1 LYLTLH
7 ECYQRLTHSEPIIFI
22 RIRDLNFLL
31 TMQMGL
37 SLFYKKINVHLKY
50 LVIFFLV
57 LFSSTGFATDI
68 ALGVEDDFQPFEYVD
83 SAGVATGF
91 NIDIAKAVGELND
104 WDIQVDVLA
113 WSEMI
118 TLLDD
123 KKLDLIG
130 MYYTPER
137 AKKYELSNPFR
148 ILSYV
153 VFRNKNATEI
163 NELTQK
169 TKALVAVQKAS
180 FGYETLIQEFD
191 SKQLLVSDSELGVL
205 KNLND
210 GKASYAL
217 ATFQT
222 SEWLITKH
230 QLTNIEATNVQPIS
244 FGYVFASHDEEI
256 IEQVNESIS
265 VLKHSGE
272 YALISQNWL
281 EFSWQKY
288 QTITHNVIIL
298 STVIVVIF
306 SFSLVIVKRKLRS
319 ATHTIKT
326 SFEQKLQ
333 IEQEFNALSIHHQ
346 WIADISELG
355 QWQFDITEKTFHFN
369 GSFANKFQN
378 FNTNE
383 PVSLSQL
390 NTLLTPI
397 NQQKFKRFLTSAIQ
411 GAAQTLDCVIEIMG
425 NEDEHF
431 LFRGTQPNNSLN
443 VYGVIMD
450 VGKSVIIKREFD
462 HQQRTLNI
470 LKSTISG
477 AVYRLVLEKHLSI
490 DYFSDNGWK
499 LLGLEKGQEV
509 QKNLTNYIASDEIVM
524 VRQKL
529 KESLSS
535 QEPFSFHHK
544 IIAKNKQS
552 MVFNQ
557 GTVWQDKESKIIYI
571 EGFLLDESEQVT
583 WAKQLK
589 ENLSTDLPTK
599 TPNRI
604 ALLEALNELKNNPQD
619 ESITLIL
626 IDIDGFFQINE
637 NYGNDVGDKIIVE
650 FVNRLNKIPL
660 LVNNIFRI
668 GGDDFALFLQ
678 NISVDDL
685 SFLLTDVLQTTENS
699 FIDGTDKIHITLS
712 IGASSFPQDCSD
724 GKTLLNCAT
733 SAMMKA
739 KLSESSSFSL
749 YDQSLTKATVRRFL
763 VEKALKKAIENEQLD
778 VFYQPQ
784 VNSIT
789 TELIGFE
796 TLLRWNSPEL
806 GFVSPDE
813 FINIAEKSGLMYD
826 LGKLVLK
833 SVISTVKEWELCDYV
848 IPKISIN
855 VSPKELENPNY
866 IQNIST
872 LLQEYKIAPTNIM
885 IEFTESESIDENHA
899 MYIIDE
905 LQKLS
910 ISVALDD
917 FGSGYT
923 SYAYLRLKN
932 IDLIKIDRT
941 FIQHIC
947 SNPTDVKIVK
957 GIVAIAKELNIK
969 VLAEGCE
976 TNEQHQ
982 ILIESDVDF
991 IQGYYFGRPATKQEA
1006 EKMLI
1011 KKDNTNL
1018 S

>member
-1 LYLTLH
+1 MY
-7 ECYQRLTHSEPIIFI
+7 I
-22 RIRDLNFLL
+22 RFNGIKNYNILL
-31 TMQMGL
+31 TIEMGS

-50 LVIFFLV
+50 LLFFFLV
-57 LFSSTGFATDI
+57 FFNFHGVAKNI
-68 ALGVEDDFQPFEYVD
+68 ALGVEDDFPPFEYVN
-83 SAGVATGF
+83 SAGEATGF
-91 NIDIAKAVGELND
+91 NVDIAKAVGELND
-104 WDIQVDVLA
+104 WDIQVDALA

-137 AKKYELSNPFR
+137 AKKYELSNPLR
-148 ILSYV
+148 VLSYV

-169 TKALVAVQKAS
+169 TKALVAVQKS
-180 FGYETLIQEFD
+180 SMGYETLMQKFD

-210 GKASYAL
+210 GKASYAIV
-217 ATFQT
+217 TFQT

-230 QLTNIEATNVQPIS
+230 QLTNIEVTNVQPIS
-244 FGYVFASHDEEI
+244 FGYVFASHDKEI

-265 VLKHSGE
+265 ELKYSGE

-288 QTITHNVIIL
+288 KQTTNNVMIL
-298 STVIVVIF
+298 STVIFVIF
-306 SFSLVIVKRKLRS
+306 SFSLVIVRRKLRS
-319 ATHTIKT
+319 ATHIIKT
-326 SFEQKLQ
+326 SFEEKLQ
-333 IEQEFNALSIHHQ
+333 IEQELNALSIHQQ

-355 QWQFDITEKTFHFN
+355 QWQFNTTEKTLNFT
-369 GSFANKFQN
+369 GSFADKFQG
-378 FNTNE
+378 FNTNDT
-383 PVSLSQL
+383 VSLSQL

-397 NQQKFKRFLTSAIQ
+397 NQQKFKRFLTSIVQ
-411 GAAQTLDCVIEIMG
+411 GAAQTLDCVIEIIS
-425 NEDEHF
+425 NENEHF
-431 LFRGTQPNNSLN
+431 LFRGIQPKESPN

-450 VGKSVIIKREFD
+450 VGKSVNIKREFD

-499 LLGLEKGQEV
+499 LLGLEKGQEIH
-509 QKNLTNYIASDEIVM
+509 KNLINYIATDEIVM
-524 VRQKL
+524 VKQKL
-529 KESLSS
+529 KDSLFTE
-535 QEPFSFHHK
+535 EPFSFHHK

-589 ENLSTDLPTK
+589 ENLITDLPTK
-599 TPNRI
+599 IPNRI
-604 ALLEALNELKNNPQD
+604 ALLEALNEINNHPKD

-626 IDIDGFFQINE
+626 IDIDEFFHINE
-637 NYGNDVGDKIIVE
+637 NYGNDVGDRIIVE
-650 FVNRLNKIPL
+650 FVNRLNKITL
-660 LVNNIFRI
+660 LVNNIFRV

-685 SFLLTDVLQTTENS
+685 SFLLTDVLRTTEKP

-724 GKTLLNCAT
+724 GKSLLNCAT

-739 KLSESSSFSL
+739 KLSENGSFSL

-763 VEKALKKAIENEQLD
+763 VEKALKKAIENEELD
-778 VFYQPQ
+778 IFYQPQ

-806 GFVSPDE
+806 GFVPPDE

-833 SVISTVKEWELCDYV
+833 IVISSIKEWELCDYV

-866 IQNIST
+866 INNIST
-872 LLQEYKIAPTNIM
+872 LLQEYKITPTNIM
-885 IEFTESESIDENHA
+885 IEFTESESIDENRA

-982 ILIESDVDF
+982 VLIESDVDF
-991 IQGYYFGRPATKQEA
+991 IQGYYFGRPTTKQEA

-1011 KKDNTNL
+1011 KR
-1018 S
+1018 